1 MSRKLKNIKKGD
13 FIAMRVRYEDRQK
26 RKQLAITD
34 DTLVVGV
41 DIAKN
46 YQWARFVD
54 FRGIEHDHALKF
66 KNRKDGFEAILTKIR
81 STCKQEG
88 FKKVVVGM
96 EPTGHYWKAFANW
109 LEKQTDITVVL
120 VNPYATKQAKE
131 LDDNSQTKSDK
142 KDALTIAKL
151 VAQGR
156 YFELYLPHD
165 IYAELRGLA
174 TTRTSLNKRKNA
186 IKNTITAV
194 LDEFFPEYVEV
205 FKHPLKGKAS
215 RHVLKTCPFPKFIRE
230 LGEDGVTGEIKKAV
244 KKTVGRKKA
253 RQLVEAAQESIGVD
267 YGEEAARLKLRLL
280 INELELLEQQ
290 TEELEKQMSCA
301 LGKTDYAEFLLT
313 IKGIGIV
320 TLAAC
325 LGELGDP
332 TRFDNPRQMSRMA
345 GYNLV
350 EDSSGKNKS
359 GTKISKRGRKNLRS
373 VLYQMALTM
382 VATND
387 EMKEL
392 YNYLKTREKDPLRKM
407 QALIVVSKKILTII
421 HTLAKKKESYDPD
434 KVFGHVR
441 REQLKAAA

>member
-1 MSRKLKNIKKGD
+1 MKVK
-13 FIAMRVRYEDRQK
+13 YEDRQK
-26 RKQLAITD
+26 QKVIAITT

-54 FRGIEHDHALKF
+54 FRGIEHDRALKF
-66 KNRKDGFEAILTKIR
+66 KNSRGGFETILARIR
-81 STCKQEG
+81 EICKKEN
-88 FKKVVVGM
+88 FAKAVVGM

-109 LEKQTDITVVL
+109 LEKQDGIKVVL

-151 VAQGR
+151 VKDGR

-165 IYAELRGLA
+165 VYAELRGLS
-174 TTRTSLNKRKNA
+174 TTRTGLNKRKNA
-186 IKNTITAV
+186 LKNTITAV
-194 LDEFFPEYVEV
+194 MDEYFPEYEEV
-205 FKHPLKGKAS
+205 FKCPLSGKAS
-215 RHVLKTCPFPKFIRE
+215 RHILKTCPFPKFILE
-230 LGEDGVTGEIKKAV
+230 LGEDGVTDEIKKAV

-253 RQLVEAAQESIGVD
+253 AQLIETAKESIGVD
-267 YGEEAARLKLRLL
+267 YGEEAAGLKLRLML
-280 INELELLEQQ
+280 EELELLEKQ
-290 TEELEKQMSCA
+290 TEELEGQMADA
-301 LGKTDYAEFLLT
+301 LHQTDYADFLLS

-332 TRFDNPRQMSRMA
+332 TRFEDSRQMSRMA

-359 GTKISKRGRKNLRS
+359 GTKISKRGRKNLRC

-387 EMKEL
+387 EMKQL
-392 YNYLKTREKDPLRKM
+392 YHYLKTREEAPLRKM
-407 QALIVVSKKILTII
+407 QALIVVSKKILALI
-421 HTLAKKKESYDPD
+421 HTLAKKKENYDPG

-441 REQLKAAA
+441 REQMKAAA

>member
-1 MSRKLKNIKKGD
+1 MKVK
-13 FIAMRVRYEDRQK
+13 YEDRLKQK
-26 RKQLAITD
+26 IIAITT

-54 FRGIEHDHALKF
+54 FRGMEHDRALKF
-66 KNRKDGFEAILTKIR
+66 KNSKGGFEIILARIR
-81 STCKQEG
+81 DICKKEN
-88 FKKVVVGM
+88 FSKVIVGM

-109 LEKQTDITVVL
+109 LEKQEGIQVVL

-151 VAQGR
+151 VKDGR

-165 IYAELRGLA
+165 VYAQLRGLSTA
-174 TTRTSLNKRKNA
+174 RTGLNKRKSA
-186 IKNTITAV
+186 IKNTIRAV
-194 LDEFFPEYVEV
+194 LDEFFPEYEEV
-205 FKHPLKGKAS
+205 FKCPLCGKAS
-215 RHVLKTCPFPKFIRE
+215 RHILKNCPFPKFILD
-230 LGEDGVTGEIKKAV
+230 LGEDGVTEEIKKAV

-253 RQLVEAAQESIGVD
+253 VQLVEAAKESIGVD
-267 YGEEAARLKLRLL
+267 YGEEAARLKLRLML
-280 INELELLEQQ
+280 EEMELLEKQ
-290 TEELEKQMSCA
+290 TEELEGQMRVS
-301 LGKTDYAEFLLT
+301 LQKTDYAEYLLS
-313 IKGIGIV
+313 IKGIGVV

-332 TRFDNPRQMSRMA
+332 ARFENPRQMSRMA

-387 EMKEL
+387 EMKQL
-392 YNYLKTREKDPLRKM
+392 YHYLKTREEAPLRKM
-407 QALIVVSKKILTII
+407 QALIVVSKKILTLI
-421 HTLAKKKESYDPD
+421 HTLAKKKENYDPE
-434 KVFGHVR
+434 KVFGQVR

>member
-1 MSRKLKNIKKGD
+1 MKVK
-13 FIAMRVRYEDRQK
+13 YEDRQK
-26 RKQLAITD
+26 QKVIAITT

-54 FRGIEHDHALKF
+54 FRGIEHDRALKF
-66 KNRKDGFEAILTKIR
+66 KNSKGGFETILARIR
-81 STCKQEG
+81 EICKKEN
-88 FKKVVVGM
+88 FAKAVVGM

-109 LEKQTDITVVL
+109 LEKQDGIKAVL

-151 VAQGR
+151 VKDGR

-165 IYAELRGLA
+165 VYAELRGLS
-174 TTRTSLNKRKNA
+174 TTRTGLNKRKNA
-186 IKNTITAV
+186 LKNTITAV
-194 LDEFFPEYVEV
+194 MDEYFPEYGEV
-205 FKHPLKGKAS
+205 FKCPLSGKAS
-215 RHVLKTCPFPKFIRE
+215 RHILKTCPFPKFILE
-230 LGEDGVTGEIKKAV
+230 PGEDGVTDEIKKAV

-253 RQLVEAAQESIGVD
+253 AQLIETAKESIGVD
-267 YGEEAARLKLRLL
+267 YGEEAAGLKLRLML
-280 INELELLEQQ
+280 EELELLEKQA
-290 TEELEKQMSCA
+290 EELEVQMEAA
-301 LGKTDYAEFLLT
+301 LQKTGYAGFLLS
-313 IKGIGIV
+313 IKGIGVV

-325 LGELGDP
+325 LGEPGNP
-332 TRFDNPRQMSRMA
+332 ARFENPRQMSRMA
-345 GYNLV
+345 GCNLA

-373 VLYQMALTM
+373 VLYQMALIM

-387 EMKEL
+387 EMKQL
-392 YNYLKTREKDPLRKM
+392 YHYLKTREEAPLRKM
-407 QALIVVSKKILTII
+407 QALIVVSKKILALV
-421 HTLAKKKESYDPD
+421 HAPAKKKENYDPG
-434 KVFGHVR
+434 KVFGPVR

>member
-1 MSRKLKNIKKGD
+1 MKVK
-13 FIAMRVRYEDRQK
+13 YEDRQK
-26 RKQLAITD
+26 QKVIAITT

-46 YQWARFVD
+46 CQWARFVD
-54 FRGIEHDHALKF
+54 FRGIEHDRALKF
-66 KNRKDGFEAILTKIR
+66 KNSKGGFETILARIR
-81 STCKQEG
+81 EICKKEN
-88 FKKVVVGM
+88 FAKAVVGM

-109 LEKQTDITVVL
+109 LEKQDGIKAVL

-151 VAQGR
+151 VKDGR

-165 IYAELRGLA
+165 VYAELRGLS
-174 TTRTSLNKRKNA
+174 TTRTGLNKRKNA
-186 IKNTITAV
+186 LKNTITAV
-194 LDEFFPEYVEV
+194 MDEYFPEYEEV
-205 FKHPLKGKAS
+205 FKCPLSGKAS
-215 RHVLKTCPFPKFIRE
+215 RHILKTCPFPKFILE
-230 LGEDGVTGEIKKAV
+230 LGEDGVTDEIKKAV

-253 RQLVEAAQESIGVD
+253 AQLIETAKESIGVD
-267 YGEEAARLKLRLL
+267 YGEEAARLKLRLML
-280 INELELLEQQ
+280 
-290 TEELEKQMSCA
+290 EELEVQMEAA
-301 LGKTDYAEFLLT
+301 LQKTDYAGFLLS
-313 IKGIGIV
+313 IKGIGVV

-325 LGELGDP
+325 LGELGNP
-332 TRFDNPRQMSRMA
+332 ARFENPRQMSRMA

-373 VLYQMALTM
+373 VLYQMALIM

-387 EMKEL
+387 EMKQL
-392 YNYLKTREKDPLRKM
+392 YHYLKTREEAPLRKM
-407 QALIVVSKKILTII
+407 QALIVVSKKILALI
-421 HTLAKKKESYDPD
+421 HALAKKKENYDPG
-434 KVFGHVR
+434 KVFGPVR

>member
-1 MSRKLKNIKKGD
+1 MKVK
-13 FIAMRVRYEDRQK
+13 YEDRQK
-26 RKQLAITD
+26 QKVIAITT

-54 FRGIEHDHALKF
+54 FRGIEHDRALKF
-66 KNRKDGFEAILTKIR
+66 KNSRGGFETILARIR
-81 STCKQEG
+81 EICKKEN
-88 FKKVVVGM
+88 FAKAVVGM

-109 LEKQTDITVVL
+109 LEKQDGIKVVL

-151 VAQGR
+151 VKDGR

-165 IYAELRGLA
+165 VYAELRGLSS
-174 TTRTSLNKRKNA
+174 TRTGLNKRKNA
-186 IKNTITAV
+186 LKNTITAV
-194 LDEFFPEYVEV
+194 MDEYFPEYGEV
-205 FKHPLKGKAS
+205 FKCPLSGKAS
-215 RHVLKTCPFPKFIRE
+215 RHILKTCPFPKFILE
-230 LGEDGVTGEIKKAV
+230 LDEDGVTEEIKKAV

-253 RQLVEAAQESIGVD
+253 AQLTKAAEESIGVD
-267 YGEEAARLKLRLL
+267 YGEEAAGLKLRLML
-280 INELELLEQQ
+280 EELELLEKQ
-290 TEELEKQMSCA
+290 TEELEGQMADA
-301 LGKTDYAEFLLT
+301 LHQTDYADFLLS

-332 TRFDNPRQMSRMA
+332 TRFEDSRQMSRMA

-359 GTKISKRGRKNLRS
+359 GTKISKRGRKNLRC

-387 EMKEL
+387 EMKQL
-392 YNYLKTREKDPLRKM
+392 YHYLKTREKAPLRKM
-407 QALIVVSKKILTII
+407 QALIVVSKKILALI
-421 HTLAKKKESYDPD
+421 HTLAKKKENYDPG

-441 REQLKAAA
+441 REQMKAAA

>member
-1 MSRKLKNIKKGD
+1 MKVK
-13 FIAMRVRYEDRQK
+13 YEDRLKQK
-26 RKQLAITD
+26 VIAITT

-54 FRGIEHDHALKF
+54 FRGIEHDRALKF
-66 KNRKDGFEAILTKIR
+66 KNSKGGFENILTRIQEI
-81 STCKQEG
+81 CKKEN
-88 FKKVVVGM
+88 FAKVVVGM
-96 EPTGHYWKAFANW
+96 EPTGHYWKVFANW
-109 LEKQTDITVVL
+109 LEKQDGITVVL

-151 VAQGR
+151 VKDGR

-165 IYAELRGLA
+165 VYAELRGLSTA
-174 TTRTSLNKRKNA
+174 RTGLSKRKNA
-186 IKNTITAV
+186 LKNTIKAV
-194 LDEFFPEYVEV
+194 MDEYFPEYEEV
-205 FKHPLKGKAS
+205 FRYPLSGKAS
-215 RHVLKTCPFPKFIRE
+215 RQILKICPFPKFILE
-230 LGEDGVTGEIKKAV
+230 LGEDGVTDEIKKAV

-253 RQLVEAAQESIGVD
+253 AQLVEAAKDSVGVD
-267 YGEEAARLKLRLL
+267 YGEDAARLKLRLML
-280 INELELLEQQ
+280 EELELLENQ
-290 TEELEKQMSCA
+290 TGELEGQMTDT
-301 LGKTDYAEFLLT
+301 LHQTDYADFLLS
-313 IKGIGIV
+313 IKGIGVV

-325 LGELGDP
+325 LGELGAP

-373 VLYQMALTM
+373 VLYQMALVM
-382 VATND
+382 VATNE
-387 EMKEL
+387 EMKQL
-392 YNYLKTREKDPLRKM
+392 YHYLKTREKAPLRKM
-407 QALIVVSKKILTII
+407 QALIVISKKILTLI
-421 HTLAKKKESYDPD
+421 HTLAKKKESYDPG

-441 REQLKAAA
+441 REQLKTAA

>member
-1 MSRKLKNIKKGD
+1 MKI
-13 FIAMRVRYEDRQK
+13 RYEDRQK

-66 KNRKDGFEAILTKIR
+66 KNRKGGFETILTKIR
-81 STCKQEG
+81 TICKQEG

-109 LEKQTDITVVL
+109 LEKQADITVVL

-165 IYAELRGLA
+165 VYAELRGLSIV
-174 TTRTSLNKRKNA
+174 RTSLNKRKKA
-186 IKNTITAV
+186 IKNTITAI
-194 LDEFFPEYVEV
+194 LDEFFPEYVDV
-205 FKHPLKGKAS
+205 FKNPLKGKAS
-215 RHVLKTCPFPKFIRE
+215 RHILKTCPFPKFITE
-230 LGEDGVTGEIKKAV
+230 LGEDGVTKEIKMAV

-267 YGEEAARLKLRLL
+267 YGEEAARLKLSLL
-280 INELELLEQQ
+280 IDELELLEQQ
-290 TEELEKQMSCA
+290 TEELENQMSCV
-301 LGKTDYAEFLLT
+301 LSETDYAEFLLT
-313 IKGIGIV
+313 IKGIGII

-382 VATND
+382 VATNE

-441 REQLKAAA
+441 REQLKSAA

>member
-1 MSRKLKNIKKGD
+1 MKVK
-13 FIAMRVRYEDRQK
+13 YEDRLKQK
-26 RKQLAITD
+26 VIAITT

-66 KNRKDGFEAILTKIR
+66 KNSKGGFETILARAREI
-81 STCKQEG
+81 CKKEN
-88 FKKVVVGM
+88 FARAVVGM

-109 LEKQTDITVVL
+109 LEKQEGIQVVL

-151 VAQGR
+151 VKDGR

-165 IYAELRGLA
+165 VYAQLRGLS
-174 TTRTSLNKRKNA
+174 TTRTGLNKRKNA

-194 LDEFFPEYVEV
+194 MDEYFPEYEEV
-205 FKHPLKGKAS
+205 FKCPLSGKAS
-215 RHVLKTCPFPKFIRE
+215 RHILKTCPFPKFILD
-230 LGEDGVTGEIKKAV
+230 LGEDGVTDEIKRSV

-253 RQLVEAAQESIGVD
+253 VQLIETAKDSIGVD
-267 YGEEAARLKLRLL
+267 YGEEAARLKLRLML
-280 INELELLEQQ
+280 EELELLEKQ
-290 TEELEKQMSCA
+290 TEELERQMEDT
-301 LGKTDYAEFLLT
+301 LHQTDYADFLLS

-332 TRFDNPRQMSRMA
+332 TRFDDPRQMSRMA

-387 EMKEL
+387 EMKQL
-392 YNYLKTREKDPLRKM
+392 YQYLKTREKAPLRKM
-407 QALIVVSKKILTII
+407 QALIVVSKKILTLI
-421 HTLAKKKESYDPD
+421 HTLAKKKESYDPE

-441 REQLKAAA
+441 REQMEAAA

>member
-1 MSRKLKNIKKGD
+1 MKVK
-13 FIAMRVRYEDRQK
+13 YEDRQK
-26 RKQLAITD
+26 QKVIAITT

-54 FRGIEHDHALKF
+54 FRGIEHDRALKF
-66 KNRKDGFEAILTKIR
+66 KNSRGGFETILARIR
-81 STCKQEG
+81 EICKKEN
-88 FKKVVVGM
+88 FAKAVVGM

-109 LEKQTDITVVL
+109 LEKQDGIKAVL

-151 VAQGR
+151 VKDGR

-165 IYAELRGLA
+165 VYAELRGLS
-174 TTRTSLNKRKNA
+174 TTRTGLNKRKNA
-186 IKNTITAV
+186 LKNTITAV
-194 LDEFFPEYVEV
+194 MDEYFPEYEEV
-205 FKHPLKGKAS
+205 FKCPLSGKAS
-215 RHVLKTCPFPKFIRE
+215 RHILKTCPFPKFILE
-230 LGEDGVTGEIKKAV
+230 LGEDGVTDEIKKAV

-253 RQLVEAAQESIGVD
+253 AQLIETAKESIGVD
-267 YGEEAARLKLRLL
+267 YGEEAAGLKLRLML
-280 INELELLEQQ
+280 EELELLEKQ
-290 TEELEKQMSCA
+290 TEELEGQMADA
-301 LGKTDYAEFLLT
+301 LHQTDYADFLLS

-332 TRFDNPRQMSRMA
+332 TRFEDSRQMSRMA

-359 GTKISKRGRKNLRS
+359 GTKISKRGRKSLRC

-387 EMKEL
+387 EMKQL
-392 YNYLKTREKDPLRKM
+392 YHYLKTREKAPLRKM
-407 QALIVVSKKILTII
+407 QALIVVSKKILALI
-421 HTLAKKKESYDPD
+421 HTLAKKKENYDPG

-441 REQLKAAA
+441 REQMKAAA

>member
-1 MSRKLKNIKKGD
+1 MKVK
-13 FIAMRVRYEDRQK
+13 YEDRQK
-26 RKQLAITD
+26 QKVIAITT

-54 FRGIEHDHALKF
+54 FRGIEHDRALKF
-66 KNRKDGFEAILTKIR
+66 KNSRGGFETILARIR
-81 STCKQEG
+81 EICKKEN
-88 FKKVVVGM
+88 FAKAVVGM

-109 LEKQTDITVVL
+109 LEKQDGIKVVL

-151 VAQGR
+151 VKDGR
-156 YFELYLPHD
+156 YFELCLPHD
-165 IYAELRGLA
+165 VYAELRGLSTA
-174 TTRTSLNKRKNA
+174 RSGLNKRKNA
-186 IKNTITAV
+186 LKNTITAV
-194 LDEFFPEYVEV
+194 MDEYFPEYEEV
-205 FKHPLKGKAS
+205 FKCPLSGKAS
-215 RHVLKTCPFPKFIRE
+215 RHILKTCPFPKFILE
-230 LGEDGVTGEIKKAV
+230 LGEDGVTDEIKKAV

-253 RQLVEAAQESIGVD
+253 AQLIETAKESIGVD
-267 YGEEAARLKLRLL
+267 YGEEAAGLKLRLML
-280 INELELLEQQ
+280 EELELLEKQ
-290 TEELEKQMSCA
+290 TEELEGQMADA
-301 LGKTDYAEFLLT
+301 LHQTDYADFLLS

-332 TRFDNPRQMSRMA
+332 TRFEDSRQMSRMA

-359 GTKISKRGRKNLRS
+359 GTKISKRGRKNLRC

-387 EMKEL
+387 EMKQL
-392 YNYLKTREKDPLRKM
+392 YHYLKTREKAPLRKM
-407 QALIVVSKKILTII
+407 QALIVVSKKILALI
-421 HTLAKKKESYDPD
+421 HTLAKKKENYDPG

-441 REQLKAAA
+441 REQMKAAA

>member
-1 MSRKLKNIKKGD
+1 MKVK
-13 FIAMRVRYEDRQK
+13 YEDRQK
-26 RKQLAITD
+26 QKVIAITT

-54 FRGIEHDHALKF
+54 FRGIEHDRALKF
-66 KNRKDGFEAILTKIR
+66 KNSKGGFETILARIR
-81 STCKQEG
+81 EICKKEN
-88 FKKVVVGM
+88 FAKAVVGM

-109 LEKQTDITVVL
+109 LEKQDGVKVVL

-151 VAQGR
+151 VKDGR

-165 IYAELRGLA
+165 VYAELRGLSS
-174 TTRTSLNKRKNA
+174 TRTGLNKRKNA
-186 IKNTITAV
+186 LKNTITAV
-194 LDEFFPEYVEV
+194 MDEYFPEYGEV
-205 FKHPLKGKAS
+205 FKCPLSGKAS
-215 RHVLKTCPFPKFIRE
+215 RHILKTCPFPKFILE
-230 LGEDGVTGEIKKAV
+230 LGEDGVTEEIKKAV

-253 RQLVEAAQESIGVD
+253 AQLTKAAEESIGVD
-267 YGEEAARLKLRLL
+267 YGEEAAGLKLRLML
-280 INELELLEQQ
+280 EELELLEKQ
-290 TEELEKQMSCA
+290 TEELEGQMADA
-301 LGKTDYAEFLLT
+301 LHQTDYADFLLS

-325 LGELGDP
+325 LGELGGP
-332 TRFDNPRQMSRMA
+332 TRFEDSRQMSRMA

-359 GTKISKRGRKNLRS
+359 GTKISKRGRKNLRC

-387 EMKEL
+387 EMKQL
-392 YNYLKTREKDPLRKM
+392 YHYLKTREKAPLRKM
-407 QALIVVSKKILTII
+407 QALIVVSKKILALI
-421 HTLAKKKESYDPD
+421 HTLAKKKENYEPG

-441 REQLKAAA
+441 REQMKAAA

>member
-1 MSRKLKNIKKGD
+1 
-13 FIAMRVRYEDRQK
+13 MRVRYEDRQK

-34 DTLVVGV
+34 DTLIVGV

-46 YQWARFVD
+46 YQWARLVD

-81 STCKQEG
+81 SICKQEG

-230 LGEDGVTGEIKKAV
+230 LGEDGVTEEIKKAV

-407 QALIVVSKKILTII
+407 QALIVVSKKILTVI

-441 REQLKAAA
+441 REQLMAAA

>member
-1 MSRKLKNIKKGD
+1 MKVK
-13 FIAMRVRYEDRQK
+13 YEDRQK
-26 RKQLAITD
+26 QKVIAITT

-54 FRGIEHDHALKF
+54 FRGIEHDRALRF
-66 KNRKDGFEAILTKIR
+66 KNSKGGFETILAKIR
-81 STCKQEG
+81 EICKKEN
-88 FKKVVVGM
+88 FTKAVVGM

-109 LEKQTDITVVL
+109 LGKQDGIKVVL

-151 VAQGR
+151 VKDGR

-165 IYAELRGLA
+165 IYAELRGLS
-174 TTRTSLNKRKNA
+174 TVRTGLNKRKNA
-186 IKNTITAV
+186 LKNTITAV
-194 LDEFFPEYVEV
+194 MDEYFPEYVEV
-205 FKHPLKGKAS
+205 FRCPLSGKAS
-215 RHVLKTCPFPKFIRE
+215 RHLLKVCPFPKFILE
-230 LGEDGVTGEIKKAV
+230 LGEDGVTEEIKKAV
-244 KKTVGRKKA
+244 KRTVGRKKA
-253 RQLVEAAQESIGVD
+253 IQMVEAAKESIGVD
-267 YGEEAARLKLRLL
+267 YGEEAARLKLRLML
-280 INELELLEQQ
+280 EELELLEKQ
-290 TEELEKQMSCA
+290 TEELEGQMADA
-301 LGKTDYAEFLLT
+301 LHQTDYADFLLS
-313 IKGIGIV
+313 IKGIGVV

-325 LGELGDP
+325 MGELGDP
-332 TRFDNPRQMSRMA
+332 SRFENPRQMSRMA

-387 EMKEL
+387 EMKQL
-392 YNYLKTREKDPLRKM
+392 YRYLKTREKAPLKKM
-407 QALIVVSKKILTII
+407 QALVVISKKILTLI
-421 HTLAKKKESYDPD
+421 HTLAKKKENYDPE

-441 REQLKAAA
+441 REQLQAAA

>member
-1 MSRKLKNIKKGD
+1 
-13 FIAMRVRYEDRQK
+13 MRVRYEDRQK

-81 STCKQEG
+81 SICKQEG

-194 LDEFFPEYVEV
+194 LDEFFPEYVDV

-230 LGEDGVTGEIKKAV
+230 LGENGVTEEIKKAV

-290 TEELEKQMSCA
+290 TEELERQMSYA

-392 YNYLKTREKDPLRKM
+392 YNYLKTREKDSLRKM

>member
-1 MSRKLKNIKKGD
+1 M
-13 FIAMRVRYEDRQK
+13 
-26 RKQLAITD
+26 
-34 DTLVVGV
+34 
-41 DIAKN
+41 
-46 YQWARFVD
+46 
-54 FRGIEHDHALKF
+54 
-66 KNRKDGFEAILTKIR
+66 
-81 STCKQEG
+81 
-88 FKKVVVGM
+88 
-96 EPTGHYWKAFANW
+96 
-109 LEKQTDITVVL
+109 
-120 VNPYATKQAKE
+120 
-131 LDDNSQTKSDK
+131 
-142 KDALTIAKL
+142 
-151 VAQGR
+151 
-156 YFELYLPHD
+156 
-165 IYAELRGLA
+165 
-174 TTRTSLNKRKNA
+174 
-186 IKNTITAV
+186 
-194 LDEFFPEYVEV
+194 
-205 FKHPLKGKAS
+205 
-215 RHVLKTCPFPKFIRE
+215 
-230 LGEDGVTGEIKKAV
+230 
-244 KKTVGRKKA
+244 GRKKA

>member
-1 MSRKLKNIKKGD
+1 MKVK
-13 FIAMRVRYEDRQK
+13 YEDRLKQK
-26 RKQLAITD
+26 LIAIKT

-54 FRGIEHDHALKF
+54 FRGIEHNRALKF
-66 KNRKDGFEAILTKIR
+66 KNSRGGFETILARIRDICKEENFTKA
-81 STCKQEG
+81 
-88 FKKVVVGM
+88 VVGM

-109 LEKQTDITVVL
+109 LDKQEGIKVVL

-151 VAQGR
+151 VKDGR

-165 IYAELRGLA
+165 IYAELRGLS
-174 TTRTSLNKRKNA
+174 TTRTGLNKRRNA
-186 IKNTITAV
+186 LKNTITAV
-194 LDEFFPEYVEV
+194 MDEFFPEYAEV
-205 FKHPLKGKAS
+205 FKLPLSGKAS
-215 RHVLKTCPFPKFIRE
+215 RHILKTCPFPKFIME
-230 LGEDGVTGEIKKAV
+230 LGEDGVTEEIKKAV

-253 RQLVEAAQESIGVD
+253 KQLAEAAKKSIGVD
-267 YGEEAARLKLRLL
+267 YGEEAARLKLRLML
-280 INELELLEQQ
+280 AELELLEQQ
-290 TEELEKQMSCA
+290 TEELEEQMAAA
-301 LGKTDYAEFLLT
+301 LRKTDYAEFLLS
-313 IKGIGIV
+313 IKGIGVV

-332 TRFDNPRQMSRMA
+332 ARFDSPRQMSRMA

-387 EMKEL
+387 EMKQL
-392 YNYLKTREKDPLRKM
+392 YHYLKTRGKDPLRKM
-407 QALIVVSKKILTII
+407 QALIVISKKILTLI
-421 HTLAKKKESYDPD
+421 HTLARKKESYDPD
-434 KVFGHVR
+434 KVFGNVR

>member
-1 MSRKLKNIKKGD
+1 MK
-13 FIAMRVRYEDRQK
+13 VRYEDRQK

-66 KNRKDGFEAILTKIR
+66 KNRKADFEEILAKIR
-81 STCKQEG
+81 SICKHEG

-109 LEKQTDITVVL
+109 MKKQTDITVVL
-120 VNPYATKQAKE
+120 VNPYATKRAKE

-142 KDALTIAKL
+142 KDAITIAKL

-156 YFELYLPHD
+156 YFDLYLPHD
-165 IYAELRGLA
+165 VYAQLRGLS

-186 IKNTITAV
+186 IKNMITAV
-194 LDEFFPEYVEV
+194 LDEFFPEFVDV

-215 RHVLKTCPFPKFIRE
+215 RQILKTCPFPKFIKE
-230 LGEDGVTGEIKKAV
+230 LGEDGVTVEIKKAV
-244 KKTVGRKKA
+244 KRTVGRKKA
-253 RQLVEAAQESIGVD
+253 RQLVETAMESIGAD
-267 YGEEAARLKLRLL
+267 YGEEAARLKLGMLMD
-280 INELELLEQQ
+280 ELELLEKQA
-290 TEELEKQMSCA
+290 EDLEGQMSRT
-301 LGKTDYAEFLLT
+301 LGEIDYSEFLLT

-332 TRFDNPRQMSRMA
+332 TRFENPRQMSRMA

-382 VATND
+382 VATNE

-392 YNYLKTREKDPLRKM
+392 YKYLKTREKDPLRKM

-421 HTLAKKKESYDPD
+421 HTIAKKKENYDPN

>member
-1 MSRKLKNIKKGD
+1 MKVK
-13 FIAMRVRYEDRQK
+13 YEDRQK
-26 RKQLAITD
+26 QKVIAITT

-54 FRGIEHDHALKF
+54 FRGIEHDRALKF
-66 KNRKDGFEAILTKIR
+66 KNSRGGFETILARIR
-81 STCKQEG
+81 EICKQEN
-88 FKKVVVGM
+88 FAKAVVGM

-109 LEKQTDITVVL
+109 LEKQDGIKVVL

-151 VAQGR
+151 VKDGR

-165 IYAELRGLA
+165 VYAELRGLS
-174 TTRTSLNKRKNA
+174 TTRTGLNKRKNA
-186 IKNTITAV
+186 LKNTITAV
-194 LDEFFPEYVEV
+194 MDEYFPEYEEV
-205 FKHPLKGKAS
+205 FKCPLSGKAS
-215 RHVLKTCPFPKFIRE
+215 RHILKTCPFPKFILE
-230 LGEDGVTGEIKKAV
+230 LGEDGVTDEIKKAV

-253 RQLVEAAQESIGVD
+253 AQLIETAKESIGVD
-267 YGEEAARLKLRLL
+267 YGEEAAGLKLRLML
-280 INELELLEQQ
+280 EELELLEKQ
-290 TEELEKQMSCA
+290 TEELEGQMADA
-301 LGKTDYAEFLLT
+301 LHQTDYADFLLS

-332 TRFDNPRQMSRMA
+332 TRFEDSRQMSRMA

-359 GTKISKRGRKNLRS
+359 GTKISKRGRKNLRC

-387 EMKEL
+387 EMKQL
-392 YNYLKTREKDPLRKM
+392 YHYLKTREKAPLRKM
-407 QALIVVSKKILTII
+407 QALIVVSKKILALI
-421 HTLAKKKESYDPD
+421 HTLAKKKENYDPG

-441 REQLKAAA
+441 REQMKAAA